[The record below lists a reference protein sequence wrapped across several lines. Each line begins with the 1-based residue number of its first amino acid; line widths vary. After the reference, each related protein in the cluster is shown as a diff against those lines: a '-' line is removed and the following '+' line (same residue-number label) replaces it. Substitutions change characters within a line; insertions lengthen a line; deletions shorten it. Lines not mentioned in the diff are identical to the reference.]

1 MRARIAAID
10 TTSEYGSLALI
21 QDGEVREEILVESP
35 DGFGH
40 VLFPQL
46 EALLS
51 RHGWLPEDVDCF
63 ACASGPGSFTG
74 IRVGLAAVKG
84 LGEALNKPV
93 VAVSNLRAI
102 AWHGKWPLRA
112 AVLDA
117 RRGEVYAAVFSA
129 TLELLAPEV
138 VLPYSLWAET
148 LPEGELEILSTDFS
162 AFRHV
167 FAAPCFAHAQLTEVP
182 RALAG
187 ATGRIASGHLAS
199 GTATS
204 PGEAD
209 ANYVRRSDAELLWKE
224 R

>member
-1 MRARIAAID
+1 MPRIAAID

-21 QDGEVREEILVESP
+21 QDGEVLEELLVASP

-40 VLFPQL
+40 VIFPQL
-46 EALLS
+46 EALLN
-51 RHGWLPEDVDCF
+51 RHGWLPASVDCF

-74 IRVGLAAVKG
+74 IRVGLSAVKG

-102 AWHGKWPLRA
+102 AWHGKRSFRA

-117 RRGEVYAAVFSA
+117 RRGELYGAVFSA
-129 TLELLAPEV
+129 SLELVKPEA
-138 VLPYSLWAET
+138 VLPCSVWAET

-162 AFRHV
+162 AFRHIL
-167 FAAPCFAHAQLTEVP
+167 AAPRFAHSSLTVVP
-182 RALAG
+182 QALAG
-187 ATGRIASGHLAS
+187 AVGRIASDYLAS
-199 GTATS
+199 GAAAR
-204 PGEAD
+204 PEEAD

-224 R
+224 H